1 MKGKQNK
8 IQVHEKQFILN
19 IFPFNNIA
27 TFVCYAEAV
36 SAHFSKDEMFGVFF
50 FLWRIALIQ
59 GFHL

>member
-8 IQVHEKQFILN
+8 IQVHEKQFIIN
-19 IFPFNNIA
+19 IFPLNNTA

-36 SAHFSKDEMFGVFF
+36 SAHFSKNEMLVFF
-50 FLWRIALIQ
+50 LLSIALIQ